1 MLNRQVCT
9 ERIGEFT
16 AEARRAPSKGFFIRK
31 YSELCVLCVSVVKKD
46 SDIAP
51 LRHGERGV
59 KGFLLRKYSELCV
72 LYVSAVKKD
81 SDISPRRR

>member
-31 YSELCVLCVSVVKKD
+31 YSELCVLCVSVVKID
-46 SDIAP
+46 HRGFGFRYSDF
-51 LRHGERGV
+51 GFCFGV
-59 KGFLLRKYSELCV
+59 T
-72 LYVSAVKKD
+72 
-81 SDISPRRR
+81 